1 MKKLITLLTA
11 LFLSVSSLFPL
22 PGFPPYIQE
31 LPGQYVYYED
41 KTFQRKSYFGLL
53 QFDEKTFAARYY
65 APFDAKEKKPETDV
79 EIYFTIDPKADHMEL
94 TGEKIMSGF
103 TPEEAEIINYLHD
116 MIYELSARRKKIGAL
131 SENKRIV
138 RNDEYFG
145 QFGGFVTVEYDAIV
159 PLFNI
164 KQVFSDESAPEFF
177 IVTAGQLTSATDKS
191 FEKFKG
197 FPEKLQDAAHKI
209 PKSKKLTPLTFKTED
224 GKSILL
230 DSSWTQSM
238 DNVFMQGD
246 AALIS
251 VSTIPHAPID
261 FLIRQL
267 LLSTEDSYL
276 NWNLTEITEENG
288 KIKINGLYYQ
298 PSTKNLSRN
307 YKIAMKNNSYYDF
320 VTMTVYYSIFEKNRK
335 YYINII
341 NKNSEKND

>member
-11 LFLSVSSLFPL
+11 LFLSFSSIFAL

-65 APFDAKEKKPETDV
+65 APFDTKEKKPETDV

-138 RNDEYFG
+138 RNDEHFG

-159 PLFNI
+159 PLFNL
-164 KQVFSDESAPEFF
+164 KQVFSDESAPELF

-197 FPEKLQDAAHKI
+197 FPEKLQDVTHTTQKNKKI
-209 PKSKKLTPLTFKTED
+209 TPVTFKTES
-224 GKSILL
+224 GKNVLL

-246 AALIS
+246 SALIS
-251 VSTIPHAPID
+251 VNSIPYAPVD

-267 LLSTEDSYL
+267 LLSTGDSYL
-276 NWNLTEITEENG
+276 NWKKTEITESENKVTISG
-288 KIKINGLYYQ
+288 IYFQ
-298 PSTKNLSRN
+298 PSTKNVSKN
-307 YKIAMKNNSYYDF
+307 YKIAEKKQSQYDF
-320 VTMTVYYSIFEKNRK
+320 FTLTIYDSVFEKNRK
-335 YYINII
+335 YYLNLLKV
-341 NKNSEKND
+341 NTENN

>member
-11 LFLSVSSLFPL
+11 LFLSFSSLFAL

-65 APFDAKEKKPETDV
+65 APFDTKEKKPETDV

-138 RNDEYFG
+138 RNDEHFG

-159 PLFNI
+159 PLFNL

-197 FPEKLQDAAHKI
+197 FPEKLQDVTHTTQKNKKI
-209 PKSKKLTPLTFKTED
+209 TPVTFKTES
-224 GKSILL
+224 GKNVLL

-246 AALIS
+246 SALIS
-251 VSTIPHAPID
+251 VSSIPDAPVD

-267 LLSTEDSYL
+267 LLSTGDTYL
-276 NWNLTEITEENG
+276 NWNQTEILDGNG
-288 KIKINGLYYQ
+288 KTRINGIYYQ
-298 PSTKNLSRN
+298 PSTKNISKN
-307 YKIAMKNNSYYDF
+307 YKIAIKNNSQYDF
-320 VTMTVYYSIFEKNRK
+320 FTMTVYYSVFEKNRK
-335 YYINII
+335 YYINIL
-341 NKNSEKND
+341 NSNSEKK

>member
-164 KQVFSDESAPEFF
+164 KQVFSDESAP
-177 IVTAGQLTSATDKS
+177 
-191 FEKFKG
+191 
-197 FPEKLQDAAHKI
+197 
-209 PKSKKLTPLTFKTED
+209 
-224 GKSILL
+224 
-230 DSSWTQSM
+230 
-238 DNVFMQGD
+238 
-246 AALIS
+246 
-251 VSTIPHAPID
+251 
-261 FLIRQL
+261 
-267 LLSTEDSYL
+267 
-276 NWNLTEITEENG
+276 
-288 KIKINGLYYQ
+288 
-298 PSTKNLSRN
+298 
-307 YKIAMKNNSYYDF
+307 
-320 VTMTVYYSIFEKNRK
+320 
-335 YYINII
+335 
-341 NKNSEKND
+341 

>member
-1 MKKLITLLTA
+1 MRKFIAFLILNSS
-11 LFLSVSSLFPL
+11 FLILHAL
-22 PGFPPYIQE
+22 PGFPAYIQE

-65 APFDAKEKKPETDV
+65 APFDSKEKKPETDV

-138 RNDEYFG
+138 RNDEHFG

-159 PLFNI
+159 PLFNL
-164 KQVFSDESAPEFF
+164 KQVFSDESNPELFV
-177 IVTAGQLTSATDKS
+177 VTAGQLTSATDKS
-191 FEKFKG
+191 FEQFKG
-197 FPEKLQDAAHKI
+197 FPEKMQDISHSA
-209 PKSKKLTPLTFKTED
+209 PKMKKLSPVTYKIED
-224 GKSILL
+224 GKDISL
-230 DSSWTQSM
+230 DSSWSQTM

-251 VSTIPHAPID
+251 INSIPYAPVD

-267 LLSTEDSYL
+267 LLSTGDSYL
-276 NWNLTEITEENG
+276 NWNQTETTENNG
-288 KIKINGLYYQ
+288 NVSIIGIYYQ
-298 PSTKNLSRN
+298 PSTKNVSKN
-307 YKIAMKNNSYYDF
+307 YKTAEKKESKYDF
-320 VTMTVYYSIFEKNRK
+320 FTMTIYNSIFEKNRK
-335 YYINII
+335 YYLNIWNNI
-341 NKNSEKND
+341 KNSY